1 MLSRVFRLER
11 RRSLKVAVTTAVL
24 ALTSVFLATPIAAA
38 ESNTEWIWGGDL
50 GMLAEV
56 ESKGGQFFQDGSA
69 ADPVEVLA
77 DAGSNLVRLRLWV
90 DPYTSA
96 GEPYGGG
103 TNDLAATILAAQR
116 AKAAGMGV
124 LLDFHLSDWWADP
137 GTQTKPKAWR
147 TLAYPQLLTT
157 VHDYTEGVVTAM
169 RAAGVVPEMVQMG
182 NEISAGILWDEGR
195 IGGGLNDFTQLGQL
209 LSAGFEGV
217 DEALLPGE
225 DVEKVLHIDHGGDN
239 DLYRWWYDGI
249 VAAGVDFDIIGLSYY
264 PFWHGSMGEL
274 KNNLNDL
281 ATRYGKELLI
291 VETAYGWTLDD
302 GDGFINSFYTAEE
315 IIGGYPATVAGQT
328 TYLRDLRDI
337 VQSVPAGLGRGIIWW
352 EPAWLPVEGA
362 HWGSEAGKADNDDG
376 GILSNPWDNQTLFDF
391 DGNALET
398 LTVFSEQPSPNLLSN
413 GSFEVD
419 GWTGSPTAWNVWGDV
434 ASIKTDEQSVQ
445 GGFKLTHWNS
455 TAYEASTYQQLPSI
469 PDGLY
474 DLTAW
479 VLNSG
484 GQNTAELYAEGF
496 GGSDRTVDL
505 PVGTSSWMKV
515 SIQDIQVTS
524 GWVEIGVYSDANT
537 DNWINV
543 DDVSLVLSR

>member
-1 MLSRVFRLER
+1 MFIKSFRIQG
-11 RRSLKVAVTTAVL
+11 RSLTAALAACVI
-24 ALTSVFLATPIAAA
+24 ALTTVTFPAPIAAA
-38 ESNTEWIWGGDL
+38 DTSSGWIWGADL

-56 ESKGGQFFQDGSA
+56 ESKGGEFFQDDVQ
-69 ADPVEVLA
+69 ADPVEILA
-77 DAGSNLVRLRLWV
+77 DAGTNLVRLRLWV
-90 DPYTSA
+90 DPYTTA

-103 TNDLAATILAAQR
+103 TNDLASTIIAAQR
-116 AKAAGMGV
+116 AKAEGMNV

-137 GTQTKPKAWR
+137 GTQTKPKAWQ
-147 TLAYPQLLTT
+147 TLTYPQLLTT
-157 VHDYTEGVVTAM
+157 VQDYTEGVITAM

-182 NEISAGILWDEGR
+182 NEISAGVLWDEGR
-195 IGGGLNDFTQLGQL
+195 IGGGLNDFTHLGEL
-209 LSAGFEGV
+209 LSAGFAGV

-239 DLYRWWYDGI
+239 QLYQWWYDGI
-249 VAAGVDFDIIGLSYY
+249 IAAGVDFDIIGLSYY

-302 GDGFINSFYTAEE
+302 GDGLINSFYTAEE
-315 IIGGYPATVAGQT
+315 AIGGYPATVAGQT
-328 TYLRDLRDI
+328 NYLRDLRDM
-337 VQSVPAGLGRGIIWW
+337 VQSIPGGLGRGIIWW

-362 HWGSEAGKADNDDG
+362 HWGSEAGKQDNNDG

-391 DGNALET
+391 DGNALDT
-398 LTVFSEQPSPNLLSN
+398 LSVFSESARKNVLSN
-413 GSFEVD
+413 GSFEND
-419 GWTGSPTAWNVWGDV
+419 GWTSDPTEWDVWGDLT
-434 ASIKTDEQSVQ
+434 SIKTEQPSVH
-445 GGFKLTHWNS
+445 GDYKLTHWS
-455 TAYEASTYQQLPSI
+455 ATAYEASTFQQLSSV

-484 GQNTAELYAEGF
+484 GQNTAELYAKGF
-496 GGSDRTVDL
+496 GGSDRTIGL

-515 SIQDIQVTS
+515 SIENVQVTS
-524 GWVEIGVYSDANT
+524 GWIEVGVYSDANAG
-537 DNWINV
+537 NWINV
-543 DDVSLVLSR
+543 DDVSLVLVQ